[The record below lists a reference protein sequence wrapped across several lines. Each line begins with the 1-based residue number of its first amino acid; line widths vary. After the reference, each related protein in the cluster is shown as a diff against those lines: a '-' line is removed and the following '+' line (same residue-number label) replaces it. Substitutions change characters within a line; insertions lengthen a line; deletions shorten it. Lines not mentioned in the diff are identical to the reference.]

1 MWNLKCDK
9 QMNLSKKQKL
19 TDIENRL
26 MVAKGEEGEGERCA
40 GGWGW

>member
-1 MWNLKCDK
+1 MWNLKCDI

-26 MVAKGEEGEGERCA
+26 MVASVLQRGMD
-40 GGWGW
+40 